1 MREEPQMRRWTI
13 AALAVAGVL
22 LPAAP
27 AAAHVEISPASAP
40 VKSFGTY
47 TLTVPNERAGQD
59 TIGLDVTLPAG
70 FVLGDAEQLPGWKTT
85 VDAKSDGTAT
95 AVHWTGGR
103 IPPKTFG
110 RFALRGRTPDAG
122 TALAFKAVQRYE
134 RESQAWTGAPD
145 SNTPAPLLTVTADGA
160 TPGRAVTAPPLTAPT
175 AGDDALARSR
185 SSLALMLSIAAL
197 LALALVGM
205 VAGRRFAGAAPRA
218 EPPAAPAPAAPASPA
233 KNRKRTTAGAR

>member
-1 MREEPQMRRWTI
+1 MRRWTI
-13 AALAVAGVL
+13 AALVVAGAL

-70 FVLGDAEQLPGWKTT
+70 FILGDAEQLPGWKTT
-85 VDAKSDGTAT
+85 VDANRDGAAT

-134 RESQAWTGAPD
+134 RESAAWTGAPD
-145 SNTPAPLLTVTADGA
+145 SNTPAPILTVTTGA
-160 TPGRAVTAPPLTAPT
+160 ATVGKAVTAPPLTATPT

-185 SSLALMLSIAAL
+185 STLALMLSITAL

-205 VAGRRFAGAAPRA
+205 VGVRRFAPAASRPER
-218 EPPAAPAPAAPASPA
+218 PAAPAPAAPASPA